1 MPTAIVT
8 PDLDAIVSEI
18 DIAAPP
24 ECVFRA
30 LTDAAQQMQWW
41 NNDVCKVSVFEMD
54 ARVGGKWRFESADP
68 TGKVEVNGVREFKA
82 HGEIV
87 ELNPP
92 RILRI
97 PGSPTG
103 TISRSAAVSYAGSSR
118 APAPAHT

>member
-24 ECVFRA
+24 ERVFRA

-68 TGKVEVNGVREFKA
+68 TDKLERRA
-82 HGEIV
+82 
-87 ELNPP
+87 
-92 RILRI
+92 RIQ
-97 PGSPTG
+97 
-103 TISRSAAVSYAGSSR
+103 SSWR
-118 APAPAHT
+118 DC